1 MAKLPGVF
9 SSTMASVRDEGADFV
24 WQNTP
29 TRDARHLRA
38 RARVYSHLPNG
49 SMLDDKWALALLQ
62 RRMRCDMLETHCLPG
77 RDAFLAWAD
86 RRYSGSDNATGDD
99 DDMWVLKDAQAN
111 GAGGIWVISRSNWRR
126 VGEQLHARH
135 RYVAQRYAGSRNAP
149 PLVLWNGRKC
159 HVRVYALLTSEGDMY
174 LHQRAFLH
182 VANKPFSWA
191 CPAAGDFDDSVH
203 ITNCCANSDDKSAF
217 AGEICVHL
225 PSEYPKGWD
234 CMRTVMGELARA
246 AAPFVGLGGADGSVG
261 FEYLGCDFVIDEAG
275 GAWLLEVNCP
285 PSQDTATGLPH
296 AEALHDAVLGELL
309 ALVVVPALQRTAPTP
324 GAPAS
329 AAAPPAGSW
338 ERCGTS
344 NAVGES
350 PALAQL
356 RWKMYSRWCLMGDAD
371 TAKGGDR
378 GAAPSAAEIAAF
390 ARGQFAFFDA
400 SASSDSV
407 AGAEPLCGREW
418 AYFENGGSSQVPRCV
433 VTAAARALSCRWR
446 DQLGSQAKARAR
458 HALKTLL
465 GVTPCVSQEAAAGE
479 LVFGAS
485 ASTLLR
491 SLATSYAARLRPGD
505 EIIVCEASHE
515 AHIAPWLWA
524 AEHSGAT
531 VRWWRIE
538 AGASGD
544 GATVT
549 IDGLRAVLSPCT
561 RVVAATHVSNVLGSV
576 IDVAAAARTAKE
588 AAANCDVVVD
598 GVALV
603 PHRCAELGLIGC
615 DWYVMACQKCY
626 GPHLGAMWGSHAA
639 LVRAAPST
647 PGHAWVDP
655 DAVGASRWEL
665 GTVSAEACAGA
676 ASVAEYFAS
685 LATVTDAL
693 ESNGDVS
700 LDTVRAAYERM
711 SVAEAPLTARLLS
724 WLTKQAPMVRV
735 IGTSST
741 DEDSGRLPMISI
753 VHARVA
759 SHAIVAACRD
769 DRVVCRHGS
778 FLSPRILRALGI
790 DETDGVVRFSLLH
803 YNTMAEVEA
812 LIVSLERID
821 GWGTRA

>member
-1 MAKLPGVF
+1 MTTTTTCTTEPHTAAASPSTHPVQPFTYFVSGSAARCRLEPLMAKLPGVF

-135 RYVAQRYAGSRNAP
+135 RYVAQRYAGSTNAP

-203 ITNCCANSDDKSAF
+203 ITNCCANSDDKNAF

-234 CMRTVMGELARA
+234 CMRTIMGELARA

-371 TAKGGDR
+371 TAKG
-378 GAAPSAAEIAAF
+378 
-390 ARGQFAFFDA
+390 
-400 SASSDSV
+400 
-407 AGAEPLCGREW
+407 
-418 AYFENGGSSQVPRCV
+418 
-433 VTAAARALSCRWR
+433 VTAAPHLQQPRSPRSRAGSLPFLTRQLAAIPWLAPSRCVGASGRISRMVGAARCRAASSLRQHELSPAGGAISSVHKPK
-446 DQLGSQAKARAR
+446 LARGTR
-458 HALKTLL
+458 KTLL

-491 SLATSYAARLRPGD
+491 ALATSCAARLRPGD

-665 GTVSAEACAGA
+665 GTVSPRR
-676 ASVAEYFAS
+676 
-685 LATVTDAL
+685 AL
-693 ESNGDVS
+693 EP
-700 LDTVRAAYERM
+700 R
-711 SVAEAPLTARLLS
+711 PLPNT
-724 WLTKQAPMVRV
+724 
-735 IGTSST
+735 
-741 DEDSGRLPMISI
+741 
-753 VHARVA
+753 
-759 SHAIVAACRD
+759 
-769 DRVVCRHGS
+769 
-778 FLSPRILRALGI
+778 SPRSR
-790 DETDGVVRFSLLH
+790 R
-803 YNTMAEVEA
+803 
-812 LIVSLERID
+812 
-821 GWGTRA
+821 